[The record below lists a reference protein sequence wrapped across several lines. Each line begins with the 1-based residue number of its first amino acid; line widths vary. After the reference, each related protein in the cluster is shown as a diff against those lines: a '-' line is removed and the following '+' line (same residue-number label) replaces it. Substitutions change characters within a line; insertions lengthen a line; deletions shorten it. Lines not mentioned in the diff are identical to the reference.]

1 MIRKCLMCISFLGL
15 GALGAIGTQNSWFG
29 VQDWFN
35 EPSISDFQTLIVTD
49 FKTAY
54 TVDEFIDLGGSI
66 SEGGSIVVGS
76 AVCPKT
82 GSDEFKKVVARTRTD
97 FWGNVIGFDL
107 AASYQQKLRIKHAKG
122 DMNWSEFEKAFFEA
136 KSEESEGATEGASD
150 IGDSAEIAPTS

>member
-1 MIRKCLMCISFLGL
+1 MIRKCLMCISFLGI

-29 VQDWFN
+29 VQDWVN
-35 EPSISDFQTLIVTD
+35 ETNVSDFQTLIVTD
-49 FKTAY
+49 FNTAY
-54 TVDEFIDLGGSI
+54 TVDEFIDLGGLI
-66 SEGGSIVVGS
+66 DPAGNIVVGS

-97 FWGNVIGFDL
+97 FWGTVIGFDL

-136 KSEESEGATEGASD
+136 KSEEASEGASD
-150 IGDSAEIAPTS
+150 TGDSAEIAPTS

>member
-1 MIRKCLMCISFLGL
+1 MIRKFLMYVSFFGI
-15 GALGAIGTQNSWFG
+15 GALGAVGAQNSWFG
-29 VQDWFN
+29 ISDWVN

-49 FKTAY
+49 FNTAY
-54 TVDEFIDLGGSI
+54 TVDEFVDLGGSI
-66 SEGGSIVVGS
+66 SEDGSIIVGP

-122 DMNWSEFEKAFFEA
+122 DMDWTEFEKAFFEA
-136 KSEESEGATEGASD
+136 KSEEAAEGESD
-150 IGDSAEIAPTS
+150 TGDSAEIAPTS

>member
-49 FKTAY
+49 FNTAY
-54 TVDEFIDLGGSI
+54 TVDEFVDLGGSI
-66 SEGGSIVVGS
+66 SEDGSIIVGP

-97 FWGNVIGFDL
+97 FWGNVVGFDL

-122 DMNWSEFEKAFFEA
+122 DMNWTEFEKAFFEA
-136 KSEESEGATEGASD
+136 KSEEDIEGGASD
-150 IGDSAEIAPTS
+150 TGDSAEIAPTS

>member
-1 MIRKCLMCISFLGL
+1 MIRKCLMYVAFLGV
-15 GALGAIGTQNSWFG
+15 GALGAVGAQNSWFG
-29 VQDWFN
+29 VQDWVN
-35 EPSISDFQTLIVTD
+35 EPSVSDFQTLIVTD
-49 FKTAY
+49 FNTAY
-54 TVDEFIDLGGSI
+54 TVDEFIDLGGRI
-66 SEGGSIVVGS
+66 DPLGDIFVGS

-82 GSDEFKKVVARTRTD
+82 GSDEFTKVVARTRTD

-136 KSEESEGATEGASD
+136 KSEEAEGATEGASD